1 MKKERFSKDKLI
13 KYLLWISIFT
23 VAIIG
28 LYVFQLFASTTLS
41 KVAMALRFVVIPFVI
56 AFFLSFIIGPFSNF
70 FREKLKLPKVLSIII
85 AILIGVSFLLLILVG
100 TTIFIVTQLSQI
112 LNSLISLIDNQTLET
127 IINNI
132 INVINEYLGGSG
144 LNQII
149 DEMLNQ
155 GFTIDK
161 LFSMIGTILVA
172 LSGIASSIL
181 NILFIVVLTPVFMYY
196 LIKEKAYI
204 FTNISKVIPENVR
217 HHAVELGKRSDIV
230 IRDYLRGQGLM
241 MLFVTVFFI
250 ITYGILSFFVP
261 NFSLQIAIL
270 FGVMMGL
277 FSILPYIGVWISM
290 ALPVILLITL
300 HLEHGHTNHIN
311 IYLIAIIVILLLN
324 LVEQV
329 LESSIVQPQ
338 IFGKQ
343 VHIHPLAVLSSF
355 LFFGGVFGFI
365 GFLLA
370 IPIAGTIKVIFQ
382 YFNEINKRTN
392 NSSEST
398 ELKNTNQ

>member
-290 ALPVILLITL
+290 ALPVILLVTL
-300 HLEHGHTNHIN
+300 HLEHGHTNQIN

>member
-1 MKKERFSKDKLI
+1 
-13 KYLLWISIFT
+13 
-23 VAIIG
+23 
-28 LYVFQLFASTTLS
+28 
-41 KVAMALRFVVIPFVI
+41 
-56 AFFLSFIIGPFSNF
+56 LSFIIGPFSNF

-144 LNQII
+144 LNQIV

-204 FTNISKVIPENVR
+204 FTYISKVIPENVR

>member
-41 KVAMALRFVVIPFVI
+41 KIAMALRFVVIPFVI
-56 AFFLSFIIGPFSNF
+56 AFFLSFIIGPFSNL

-149 DEMLNQ
+149 DEILNQ

-290 ALPVILLITL
+290 ALPVILLVTL
-300 HLEHGHTNHIN
+300 HLEHGHTNQIN

-382 YFNEINKRTN
+382 YFNEINKGTN
-392 NSSEST
+392 NSNEST